1 MSLKLPVASVVALLG
16 PAPVRSAVCGAL
28 DEDSARCSDGHGG
41 LGVLRLTAPAH
52 EPLAARL
59 ARVDAAG
66 APVVLVQR
74 LTDGLPAAQR
84 RTLLGALR
92 GPAGR
97 GATVLV
103 DDVDP
108 VAALAVADAAL
119 RAHADG
125 RVELEALPDAAALEA
140 VLP

>member
-28 DEDSARCSDGHGG
+28 DEDSARCADGHGG
-41 LGVLRLTAPAH
+41 LGVVRLSAPAH
-52 EPLAARL
+52 EPVADRL
-59 ARVDAAG
+59 ARVAG
-66 APVVLVQR
+66 VAAPVVLVHR
-74 LTDGLPAAQR
+74 ITDGLPAPQR
-84 RTLLGALR
+84 RTVLGALR
-92 GPAGR
+92 GLAAR

-103 DDVDP
+103 DDADP

-125 RVELEALPDAAALEA
+125 RVELEQLPDAAALQP
-140 VLP
+140 LLS

>member
-1 MSLKLPVASVVALLG
+1 VSLKLPVASVVALLG

-28 DEDSARCSDGHGG
+28 DEDSARCADGHGG
-41 LGVLRLTAPAH
+41 LGVVRLTAPAL
-52 EPLAARL
+52 EPLTDRL
-59 ARVDAAG
+59 ARVHGAG

-92 GPAGR
+92 ALADR

-108 VAALAVADAAL
+108 VAALAVADTAL

-125 RVELEALPDAAALEA
+125 RVELESLPDVAALLA
-140 VLP
+140 R

>member
-1 MSLKLPVASVVALLG
+1 MSLKLPVASVVVLLG

-28 DEDSARCSDGHGG
+28 DEGSARCADGHGG
-41 LGVLRLTAPAH
+41 LGAVRLTAPAH
-52 EPLAARL
+52 EPLADRL
-59 ARVDAAG
+59 ARVAAAD

-84 RTLLGALR
+84 RTLLSALR
-92 GPAGR
+92 GLAAH

-108 VAALAVADAAL
+108 VAALSVADTSL

-125 RVELEALPDAAALEA
+125 RVELEPLPDVAALLA
-140 VLP
+140 S